1 MLNLFIPVAHAQ
13 YSTTTAAA
21 NVDTVTNGVGQ
32 MFAQNIP
39 VMLVIMIALIG
50 LGWGVRKFRQ
60 HVSGQTDFGPLDRA
74 NKKFIQDMGL

>member
-1 MLNLFIPVAHAQ
+1 MLAALLGIGIAHAQ

-21 NVDTVTNGVGQ
+21 NVDTVTNGVGA

-50 LGWGVRKFRQ
+50 LGWGIRKFQ
-60 HVSGQTDFGPLDRA
+60 KHVSGR
-74 NKKFIQDMGL
+74 KF

>member
-1 MLNLFIPVAHAQ
+1 MINALFGVSTAYAQ

-21 NVDTVTNGVGQ
+21 NVDTVVNGVGS

-50 LGWGVRKFRQ
+50 LGWGVRKFQ
-60 HVSGQTDFGPLDRA
+60 KHVSGR
-74 NKKFIQDMGL
+74 KF

>member
-1 MLNLFIPVAHAQ
+1 MINEILGIAVAHAQ

-21 NVDTVTNGVGQ
+21 SVDTVTNGVGT

-50 LGWGVRKFRQ
+50 LGWGIRKFQ
-60 HVSGQTDFGPLDRA
+60 KHVSGR
-74 NKKFIQDMGL
+74 KF

>member
-1 MLNLFIPVAHAQ
+1 MTTIIALLGIATAHAQ

-21 NVDTVTNGVGQ
+21 QVDTVTNGVGA

-50 LGWGVRKFRQ
+50 LGWGIRKFQR
-60 HVSGQTDFGPLDRA
+60 HVSGR
-74 NKKFIQDMGL
+74 KF

>member
-1 MLNLFIPVAHAQ
+1 MLNTLLGISEAHAQ

-21 NVDTVTNGVGQ
+21 NVDSVTNGVGA

-50 LGWGVRKFRQ
+50 LGWGIRKFQ
-60 HVSGQTDFGPLDRA
+60 KHVSGR
-74 NKKFIQDMGL
+74 KF

>member
-1 MLNLFIPVAHAQ
+1 MFFPTAYAQ

-21 NVDTVTNGVGQ
+21 NVDTVINGVGA

-50 LGWGVRKFRQ
+50 LGWGIRKFQR
-60 HVSGQTDFGPLDRA
+60 HVSGR
-74 NKKFIQDMGL
+74 KF

>member
-1 MLNLFIPVAHAQ
+1 MLNDLFGIAVAHAQ

-21 NVDTVTNGVGQ
+21 NVDTVTNGVGT

-50 LGWGVRKFRQ
+50 LGWGIRKFQ
-60 HVSGQTDFGPLDRA
+60 KHVSGR
-74 NKKFIQDMGL
+74 KF